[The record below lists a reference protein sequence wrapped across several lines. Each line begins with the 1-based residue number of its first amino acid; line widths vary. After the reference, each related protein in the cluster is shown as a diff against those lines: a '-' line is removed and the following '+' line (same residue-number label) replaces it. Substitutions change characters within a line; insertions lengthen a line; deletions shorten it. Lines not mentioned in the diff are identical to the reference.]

1 MKNEE
6 TRCRILLGIVVAI
19 IIATIVAI
27 LLQTVPNKT
36 TTDVDAYVE
45 TVEETTIFSTTTT
58 TDTTDASTSTTAT
71 TMTETSTTADTTTTS
86 ETVAETEVVEE
97 EFVGPTEQQPDY
109 NLHVQ
114 ETQPFVVKE
123 TYIETTTTAVTTTVE
138 TTTVEETETIE
149 ETEVVEETANE
160 TYLGNFRITG
170 YVAPAGAKTASG
182 TTPNSSRTIAMN
194 KTQFKNLGLKYG
206 DKIRVDGIGTFVLE
220 DCGCASGRIDIFRD
234 SVAACYALTPY
245 ADAYL
250 VNE

>member
-1 MKNEE
+1 MFNEE
-6 TRCRILLGIVVAI
+6 NKCRILLGLVIAI
-19 IIATIVAI
+19 IVATIIAI

-36 TTDVDAYVE
+36 TTDVDACVE
-45 TVEETTIFSTTTT
+45 TTYEETTIVSTTTSV
-58 TDTTDASTSTTAT
+58 DTTSTSTSTTAT
-71 TMTETSTTADTTTTS
+71 TMTETSTTTNTTATS
-86 ETVAETEVVEE
+86 ETVEETEVVEE
-97 EFVGPTEQQPDY
+97 EFVGPTEQQPAY

-114 ETQPFVVKE
+114 ETEPFVVKE

-138 TTTVEETETIE
+138 TTTVEETE
-149 ETEVVEETANE
+149 VVEETANE

-170 YVAPAGAKTASG
+170 YIADPGAKTASG
-182 TTPNSSRTIAMN
+182 TIPCSTRTIAMN

-206 DKIRVDGIGTFVLE
+206 DKIRVDGIGTFILE

-234 SVAACYALTPY
+234 SEAACYALTPY